1 MSDST
6 NILELPTES
15 LPNNPSIIPNSNNN
29 NDYNNAVNNGVG
41 PVTLDQST
49 ISQIV
54 SGLQQAS
61 STGITQL
68 PSRDL
73 PKNTESIV
81 QDPYIQPNYIPNPT
95 SNLNNG
101 FSKNRN
107 YIEEE
112 ESLESMIHQYDKE
125 KVTRDSLDDLYTEI
139 QGPLLLAVLYFLFQL
154 PFFKKFLFQY
164 FTILFNKDG
173 NFNINGYL
181 FTSILFGI
189 LFYTILKISNYLNS
203 F

>member
-1 MSDST
+1 MFESFFIYFMSDTT
-6 NILELPTES
+6 NILELPSEPLS
-15 LPNNPSIIPNSNNN
+15 NIPINNN
-29 NDYNNAVNNGVG
+29 SSSGQG
-41 PVTLDQST
+41 SVTLDQST

-73 PKNTESIV
+73 PRNTESIV
-81 QDPYIQPNYIPNPT
+81 QDPHIQPNYIPP
-95 SNLNNG
+95 SNLEKDYPN
-101 FSKNRN
+101 KNRN

-112 ESLESMIHQYDKE
+112 ESLETMIHQYNKQE
-125 KVTRDSLDDLYTEI
+125 SRNDSLDDVYSEI
-139 QGPLLLAVLYFLFQL
+139 QGPLLLSVLYFLFQL
-154 PFFKKFLFQY
+154 PIFKKFLFQY
-164 FTILFNKDG
+164 FAILFNKDG
-173 NFNINGYL
+173 NYNINGYL

-189 LFYTILKISNYLNS
+189 LFYSVTKISNYLNT